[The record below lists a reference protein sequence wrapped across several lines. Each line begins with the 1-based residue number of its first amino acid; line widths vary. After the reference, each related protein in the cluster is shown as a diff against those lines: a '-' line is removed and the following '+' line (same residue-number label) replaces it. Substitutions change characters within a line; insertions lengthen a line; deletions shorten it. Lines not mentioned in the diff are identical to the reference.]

1 MSTNKSL
8 NFLDNQST
16 PPETA
21 EEVLDEDNFFI
32 GTIFDILNEVKNKN
46 QQINAIARRQTP
58 LNTNGTNICWRIDSV
73 ALVNVIPENQIE
85 TRQIKPRITKSL
97 TTLSVYNR
105 IPIPVKGQ

>member
-46 QQINAIARRQTP
+46 QQINAIAEE
-58 LNTNGTNICWRIDSV
+58 TNATQYQRDQY
-73 ALVNVIPENQIE
+73 LLENRLYCSSE
-85 TRQIKPRITKSL
+85 CNSRKPD
-97 TTLSVYNR
+97 
-105 IPIPVKGQ
+105 

>member
-32 GTIFDILNEVKNKN
+32 GTIFDILNEVKNYNHK
-46 QQINAIARRQTP
+46 INT
-58 LNTNGTNICWRIDSV
+58 
-73 ALVNVIPENQIE
+73 IP
-85 TRQIKPRITKSL
+85 K
-97 TTLSVYNR
+97 
-105 IPIPVKGQ
+105 

>member
-32 GTIFDILNEVKNKN
+32 GTIFYILNEVKNKN
-46 QQINAIARRQTP
+46 QQINAIAEE
-58 LNTNGTNICWRIDSV
+58 TNATQYQRDQY
-73 ALVNVIPENQIE
+73 LLENRLCCSSE
-85 TRQIKPRITKSL
+85 CNSRKPD
-97 TTLSVYNR
+97 
-105 IPIPVKGQ
+105 